1 MIFRE
6 LLDELRTNIL
16 RDNSSLLA
24 GDDDRLWSD
33 VTLARYINEAYR
45 RFARETLIIWDA
57 TTPELTQVFLQPGVT
72 LYPLNPAALSVR
84 SVRYHTDAVDLPRAS
99 HTRLDTY
106 VGATQDQFFDVNTA
120 SELAPGRPRAWTV
133 DEELQGGPNTPITLR
148 VYPKPS
154 TDEAG
159 NVLYLRVS
167 RLPLEPLTL
176 DNEDAELEIPEDY
189 HLDILNWA
197 AYRAYSNH
205 DADGGDATAA
215 EKHKKAFD
223 DCVKTAMQD
232 AARRTFAPHGFSLGN
247 GAFRWSR

>member
-1 MIFRE
+1 MILSE

-33 VTLARYINEAYR
+33 TTLVRYINEAYR
-45 RFARETLIIWDA
+45 RFARETLIIRDA
-57 TTPELTQVFLQPGVT
+57 TTPELTQVALQSGVT

-84 SVRYHTDAVDLPRAS
+84 SVRYHTDAADLPRAS
-99 HTRLDTY
+99 HTRLDGY
-106 VGATQDQFFDVNTA
+106 IGASQEQFFDVNTV
-120 SELAPGRPRAWTV
+120 SDLAPGRPRAWTV

-148 VYPKPS
+148 VYPEPS
-154 TDEAG
+154 ADEAG
-159 NVLYLRVS
+159 LLMYLRVS

-176 DNEDAELEIPEDY
+176 DNDAAELEIPEDY

-205 DADGGDATAA
+205 DSDGGDATAA
-215 EKHKKAFD
+215 EKHKKAFE
-223 DCVKTAMQD
+223 DCILAAKQD
-232 AARRTFAPHGFSLGN
+232 ATRRTFAPHGFSLGR
-247 GAFRWSR
+247 GSFSWSR